1 MPGMYA
7 SKVCTTLTEHNNTIT
22 QSHHSLL
29 LIVSGR
35 KKWIFYP
42 PSVNPPG
49 VKSSPDGA
57 EVAVPISTG
66 EWLLSFW
73 RYHLEARKHPDVAM
87 RPLEV
92 VLSPGEVMFVPH
104 GYWHMVS
111 VCLL

>member
-1 MPGMYA
+1 MFTYFSHSTGSIFHIDPNQTNA
-7 SKVCTTLTEHNNTIT
+7 WNVCI
-22 QSHHSLL
+22 
-29 LIVSGR
+29 SGR

-42 PSVNPPG
+42 PSVSPPG

-73 RYHLEARKHPDVAM
+73 RFHLEARKHPNPAM

-92 VLSPGEVMFVPH
+92 
-104 GYWHMVS
+104 S
-111 VCLL
+111 V